1 MILTKNKNFVR
12 VSPKILKFENFW
24 NFHEMCQSLACQSL
38 ARDCMYYI
46 QSDSNTIRD
55 ILKNFSLGS
64 LIKVST
70 DSNDLSLACDK
81 SLMTFRMASL
91 KLT

>member
-1 MILTKNKNFVR
+1 M
-12 VSPKILKFENFW
+12 
-24 NFHEMCQSLACQSL
+24 H
-38 ARDCMYYI
+38 YI

-70 DSNDLSLACDK
+70 DSNDLSLTCDK
-81 SLMTFRMASL
+81 SLMTFRMAIFNLLDMLSDMVVVCRDSL
-91 KLT
+91 AEELHFVFVLPPSASKLLK